1 MCEVEE
7 LIPTERVAL
16 IVYGLTVGGTV
27 TTAQVAQMTGITHS
41 GAWRMLNKLARVLPL
56 AEEDGRWYLIASRS
70 MNSR

>member
-16 IVYGLTVGGTV
+16 IVYELTVGGTV

-41 GAWRMLNKLARVLPL
+41 GAWRMLGKLSRVLPL
-56 AEEDGRWYLIASRS
+56 TEENGQWYIIALQSK
-70 MNSR
+70 